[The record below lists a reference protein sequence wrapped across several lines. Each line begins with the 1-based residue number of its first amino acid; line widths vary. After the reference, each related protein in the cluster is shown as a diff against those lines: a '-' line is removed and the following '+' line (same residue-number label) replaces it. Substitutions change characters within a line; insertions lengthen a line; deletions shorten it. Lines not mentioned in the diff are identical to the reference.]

1 MKYTGTIARGI
12 KAPLIKKGDNI
23 IEIVNQSLLNVV
35 ENDGVVL
42 NDGDIICITESV
54 VAIAQKNF
62 ATTSQIAKSITDKLG
77 ENKTIGILFP
87 IMSRNR
93 FSMLLKGICN
103 AAKKVVLQLSYP
115 ADEVGNKI
123 ITEDELIDA
132 NINPYTDLFTS
143 KDFKKIFKNTTHE
156 YTGIDYIK
164 FYEDIIG
171 EKGNVILSN
180 DPKHILR
187 YTDNVIVSSTHSR
200 KRLKKDLFKAGGKWI
215 FSLDDILTE
224 PVNGSGYNPEFGL
237 LGANLAREDSVKLF
251 PRDSENTA
259 YKIQE
264 KLKKTFGKNIEVMVY
279 GDGAYKDPQGE
290 IWELCDPVVSP
301 GYTKGLE
308 GTPNEVKL
316 KYLVSKGSTEASVKK
331 QIKEKATDLVG
342 KFASQGTT
350 PRKIVDLLGSLADLT
365 SGSGDKGTPFVLIQN
380 YFNNFASEEIRFL

>member
-93 FSMLLKGICN
+93 FSMLLKRICN

-180 DPKHILR
+180 DPKHR
-187 YTDNVIVSSTHSR
+187 
-200 KRLKKDLFKAGGKWI
+200 
-215 FSLDDILTE
+215 
-224 PVNGSGYNPEFGL
+224 
-237 LGANLAREDSVKLF
+237 
-251 PRDSENTA
+251 SE
-259 YKIQE
+259 
-264 KLKKTFGKNIEVMVY
+264 
-279 GDGAYKDPQGE
+279 
-290 IWELCDPVVSP
+290 
-301 GYTKGLE
+301 
-308 GTPNEVKL
+308 
-316 KYLVSKGSTEASVKK
+316 
-331 QIKEKATDLVG
+331 
-342 KFASQGTT
+342 
-350 PRKIVDLLGSLADLT
+350 
-365 SGSGDKGTPFVLIQN
+365 
-380 YFNNFASEEIRFL
+380 